1 MTSLDAVRPPRP
13 ARLDPPDE
21 EFLARLRGPVTGAP
35 LEPAG
40 PGLLCDGDTL
50 WPCLDGIPYLRL
62 AREELRDEAVAAIRR
77 GDTDHALAVLI
88 ADRKDASV
96 PPVDP
101 AALRTA
107 VAAVESG
114 AATAAMVMDHLSYG
128 GLGTYFLHRWCLPTL
143 LSGQALLEAHAPPG
157 GTLFEVG
164 CGAGHF
170 LRTWEAGSGRAI
182 GSDLVFSHLWLA
194 RHFTA
199 PRAWLVCFDAAG
211 PFPLADGTA
220 DVCLTHDSFHYF
232 PDKPHA
238 FRELRRIARHE
249 RVLLGH
255 THNAEAPNY
264 APGAPLTV
272 PEYAALLRPR
282 LAYDDAALTRA
293 ALTGAAA
300 EAAAPD
306 ALRAASALAFVHGPA
321 AAPSPP
327 GWLTAP
333 RAGRPLQV
341 NPLLTPGGPV
351 WPTAQFARE
360 FVEGW
365 PYLGALAH
373 PGPGV
378 AAAAEAGGSGTDP
391 LIDRLARQRVLL
403 DLPDRWL

>member
-1 MTSLDAVRPPRP
+1 MTPHDAARHRPSHL
-13 ARLDPPDE
+13 APPDE
-21 EFLARLRGPVTGAP
+21 AFLARLRGPVTGTP

-40 PGLLCDGDTL
+40 PGLLREGDTL

-62 AREELRDEAVAAIRR
+62 GREELRDEAVAAIRR
-77 GDTDHALAVLI
+77 GDTGHALAVLL
-88 ADRKDASV
+88 ADRKDAST
-96 PPVDP
+96 PPADP

-107 VAAVESG
+107 VAGVSSG
-114 AATAAMVMDHLSYG
+114 DATAAGMMDLLGYG

-143 LSGQALLEAHAPPG
+143 LSGQALLEAHAPRG
-157 GTLFEVG
+157 GTLLEVG

-170 LRTWEAGSGRAI
+170 LRVWEAGSGHAI

-211 PFPLADGTA
+211 PFPLADLAA

-238 FRELRRIARHE
+238 FRELRRLARHE

-255 THNAEAPNY
+255 THNAEAHNY

-272 PEYAALLRPR
+272 QEYAALLRPR
-282 LAYDDAALTRA
+282 LAYDDADLTRA
-293 ALTGAAA
+293 ALTGVPA
-300 EAAAPD
+300 EAVVPD
-306 ALRAASALAFVHGPA
+306 TLRTASALAFVHGPA
-321 AAPSPP
+321 AEPSPP

-333 RAGRPLQV
+333 RAGRPLRV
-341 NPLLTPGGPV
+341 NPLLTAEGPA

-360 FVEGW
+360 FVEDW
-365 PYLGALAH
+365 PYLSGLAH
-373 PGPGV
+373 PGPVV
-378 AAAAEAGGSGTDP
+378 AAAAGAGGSGTDP
-391 LIDRLARQRVLL
+391 LVDRLARQRVLL